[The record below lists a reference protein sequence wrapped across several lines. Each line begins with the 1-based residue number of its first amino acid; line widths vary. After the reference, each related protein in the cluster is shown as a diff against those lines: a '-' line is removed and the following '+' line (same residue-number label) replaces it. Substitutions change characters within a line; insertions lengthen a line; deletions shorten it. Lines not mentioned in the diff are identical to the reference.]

1 MATKMLKKINQL
13 LINYSTFFF
22 IRKKTFLELFNRAN
36 HVEKKYSQL
45 FNSIEQLIKLD
56 LDSEIYK
63 FVWSNKEKS
72 KSQSYQDLIA
82 YYILKK
88 YYGDNLSKNFIEVG
102 AYDGVLYSNT
112 FYLEKV
118 HNFKGVCVEPSG
130 DIFSELNKNRSS
142 INLQAFVTNKKQDSV
157 IIEVK
162 GMHTTIAKNSKSSN
176 LQSVKCIS
184 LDTIIAEFFNPNE
197 DIDFCSIDTE
207 GTELE
212 VLKSLNFNKYN
223 IKLFCVEN
231 NNQSVNKFLSDKGY
245 KCLNKNTNSHDNWF
259 IK

>member
-1 MATKMLKKINQL
+1 MLKKINQL

-36 HVEKKYSQL
+36 YAEKKYSQL

-88 YYGDNLSKNFIEVG
+88 HYGDNLNKNFIEVG

-142 INLQAFVTNKKQDSV
+142 TNLQAFVTNKKKDNV
-157 IIEVK
+157 TIEVN
-162 GMHTTIAKNSKSSN
+162 GMHTTIAKNLKAKN

-184 LDTIIAEFFNPNE
+184 LDSIFNEFFYSNK
-197 DIDFCSIDTE
+197 DVDFCSIDTE

-212 VLKSLNFNKYN
+212 VLESLNFNKYN
-223 IKLFCVEN
+223 IKLFCIEN
-231 NNQSVNKFLSDKGY
+231 NNQSVNEFLSGKGY
-245 KCLNKNTNSHDNWF
+245 KCLNKNTDSHDNWF